1 MDILFNALE
10 CIRCP
15 LTERIRSNR
24 NIKISMHTLDQ
35 LKYRFA
41 AHQSNV
47 AAAQAS
53 SILIGSLKATN
64 HEAQKQWHERYL
76 DGALRLG
83 QILFVG
89 IVKCNDECELVF
101 PRFFFQFKFYFLIFF
116 FNLRL
121 TLTKV
126 QTLALFKTDVFD
138 AFWVNGPK
146 LLFTI
151 DENEL

>member
-47 AAAQAS
+47 AAASDAS

-101 PRFFFQFKFYFLIFF
+101 PRFFFKFKFFNIFLKIKI
-116 FNLRL
+116 NTDESANVDVVQDGRL
-121 TLTKV
+121 
-126 QTLALFKTDVFD
+126 
-138 AFWVNGPK
+138 
-146 LLFTI
+146 
-151 DENEL
+151 